1 MNFANNEDSK
11 NLLRRIHMAQGP
23 SFPSI
28 SRRRFLQSSG
38 AAVGAAAL
46 GSSFLA
52 ACAGTS
58 SSASTNSSLPTLQ
71 QWYHQYG
78 ETGTHEAVLRYAK
91 SFTKANVNVSWIAGT
106 GNAYPDKV
114 RAALLG
120 SNPPDVFELPGIS
133 VSQVKAG
140 QVEPLDDIIADVK
153 SDFLPADLTPFTVD
167 GHVYGIKM
175 ISDPTFVYYRKSLF
189 QKAGITSVP
198 TTVDELIAVAK
209 KLTTGSVKGI
219 YIGPDGGVDALHQ
232 IGVWA
237 AGADLVTPDNKIAF
251 NTDRVATMF
260 EKIYELNTSGGVLP
274 DAPTFWW
281 DPSAFTQ
288 GLCAMQWCGLWAM
301 PGITKAIGDDFGIFP
316 WPSLDAQGQPATVNG
331 GWAEMVAA
339 KGKNVAVA
347 KELVKSLW
355 IDSTATQIDW
365 NVGYGF
371 HVPPRASIAS
381 QTTKLQ
387 SSPASDA
394 VSILNKYGHAASVYW
409 TAAMDTTMEGAIS
422 NIVKSG
428 KNAKTLLDQAAD
440 QCNTQLQQEL
450 I

>member
-1 MNFANNEDSK
+1 
-11 NLLRRIHMAQGP
+11 MAQGR
-23 SFPSI
+23 SLPSI

-38 AAVGAAAL
+38 AVVGASAL

-58 SSASTNSSLPTLQ
+58 GTGSGNSSLPTLQ

-78 ETGTHEAVLRYAK
+78 EAGTHDAVLRYAK
-91 SFTKANVNVSWIAGT
+91 AFTKANVNVSWIAGT

-120 SNPPDVFELPGIS
+120 SNPPDVFELPSLS

-140 QVEPLDDIIADVK
+140 QLEPLDDIIADVK
-153 SDFLPADLTPFTVD
+153 SDFLPADLVPYTVD

-175 ISDPTFVYYRKSLF
+175 LSDPTFIYYRKSLF
-189 QKAGITSVP
+189 QKAGITQVP
-198 TTVDELIAVAK
+198 TTVDELITVAK
-209 KLTTGSVKGI
+209 KLTSGNVKGI
-219 YIGPDGGVDALHQ
+219 YLGPDGGVSALYQ
-232 IGVWA
+232 IAGWA
-237 AGADLVTPDNKIAF
+237 TGGDFISADNKVVF
-251 NTDRVATMF
+251 NTDRMAAAY
-260 EKIYELNTSGGVLP
+260 EKLHELNVSGGVLP

-281 DPSAFTQ
+281 DPSSFTQ

-316 WPSLDAQGQPATVNG
+316 WPALDAQSQPATVNG

-347 KELVKSLW
+347 KELVKALW
-355 IDSTATQIDW
+355 ITGTQTEIDW

-371 HVPPRASIAS
+371 HVPPRNSTAQ

-394 VSILNKYGHAASVYW
+394 VTILNKYGHAMPATW
-409 TAAMDTTMEGAIS
+409 DAAMDTALTNAVSSIA
-422 NIVKSG
+422 KDG
-428 KNAKTLLDQAAD
+428 KNALSLLNQAAD
-440 QCNTQLQQEL
+440 QCNTELQQEL
-450 I
+450 G